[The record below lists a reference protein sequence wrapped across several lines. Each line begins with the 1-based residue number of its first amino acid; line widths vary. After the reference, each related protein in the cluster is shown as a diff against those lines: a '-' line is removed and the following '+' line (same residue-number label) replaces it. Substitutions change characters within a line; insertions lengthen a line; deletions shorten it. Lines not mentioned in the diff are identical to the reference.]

1 MYILALSSASSAWS
15 SRIFGMKI
23 KASIPNTPQQTPS
36 QPHKN
41 PMLIQNTRNTRNS
54 KNPFEGLVAK
64 ILLSKNVVA
73 HPYSSPESRLEL
85 INDIYKSAIQTID
98 EYETIIETLQK
109 ENESLNL
116 VR

>member
-1 MYILALSSASSAWS
+1 MYILALSSASS

-23 KASIPNTPQQTPS
+23 KASIPNTSQQIPS

-41 PMLIQNTRNTRNS
+41 PMLVQNTINTRNTRNS

-85 INDIYKSAIQTID
+85 INDIYKSAIKTID